1 MRETFFMTALDPIYQ
16 AAASARNSFNGFLR
30 LVATL
35 FLLAVFLAAA
45 SASAQ
50 EGRRLRAGY
59 TSISGN
65 MTPLWAAREG
75 GYFKK
80 YGIDMDLISMP
91 SGNEGM
97 NALIAGEL
105 EFLAIA
111 GSTTAS
117 AALGGAEVVALG
129 TTVERLVASLVVGP
143 AIQKPEDLKGK
154 SVGISRFGTS
164 IDTGARIAIQH
175 FGFEPVKD
183 VAIVQIGSVASIL
196 SAMRGNRVQAA
207 ILTYPSIIQARR
219 EGYREMLDIASLG
232 LPYASTGITLRR
244 SFLQQRRE
252 LVTNYVKAMLEA
264 IARIKKDKAFTVDV
278 MTKYLRTKDK
288 EILDGTYDVSVTKYL
303 KRIPFPTVE
312 AFRTVLEELVEVNP
326 KAKGQDP
333 QKFYDDTILRELEKS
348 GFINALNR

>member
-1 MRETFFMTALDPIYQ
+1 MTALIPIYQ
-16 AAASARNSFNGFLR
+16 AAASTKNPFNGFPR
-30 LVATL
+30 LIAKL

-50 EGRRLRAGY
+50 EGRPLRAGY

-75 GYFKK
+75 GYLKK
-80 YGIDMDLISMP
+80 YGMDMDLISMP

-175 FGFEPVKD
+175 FGFEPMKD

-252 LVTNYVKAMLEA
+252 LVTNYVKAILEA
-264 IARIKKDKAFTVDV
+264 IARLKKDKAFAVDV

-288 EILDGTYDVSVTKYL
+288 EVLDGTYDASVTKYL
-303 KRIPFPTVE
+303 KRIPFPTAE
-312 AFRTVLEELVEVNP
+312 AFRTVLEELAEVNP

-333 QKFYDDTILRELEKS
+333 QKFYDDSILRELEKS

>member
-1 MRETFFMTALDPIYQ
+1 MTALYPTCK
-16 AAASARNSFNGFLR
+16 AAASARNPFNGFLR
-30 LVATL
+30 LVTNL
-35 FLLAVFLAAA
+35 FLLAVFLTAA

-80 YGIDMDLISMP
+80 YGMDMDVISMP

-111 GSTTAS
+111 GSTTTS
-117 AALGGAEVVALG
+117 AAVGGADVVALG
-129 TTVERLVASLVVGP
+129 TTIERLVTSLMVVP
-143 AIQKPEDLKGK
+143 SIQKPEDLRGK

-175 FGFEPVKD
+175 FGLEPVKD
-183 VAIVQIGSVASIL
+183 VSIVQIGAMPSIL
-196 SAMRGNRVQAA
+196 GALRGGRIQAA
-207 ILTYPSIIQARR
+207 ILSYPSIIQAKR

-232 LPYASTGITLRR
+232 MPYASTGITVRR
-244 SFLQQRRE
+244 SYVQQKRE
-252 LVTNYVKAMLEA
+252 LVTNYVKAIVEA
-264 IARIKKDKAFTVDV
+264 IARLKKDKAFAVDV

-288 EILDGTYDVSVTKYL
+288 EVLDGTYDVSVTKYL
-303 KRIPFPTVE
+303 KRIPFPTAE
-312 AFRTVLEELVEVNP
+312 AFRTVLEELAEVNP

-333 QKFYDDTILRELEKS
+333 RKFYDDSILRELEKS
-348 GFINALNR
+348 GFINTLNR

>member
-1 MRETFFMTALDPIYQ
+1 MKALYPIYQ
-16 AAASARNSFNGFLR
+16 AAASTRNPVNGFLR
-30 LVATL
+30 LVTNL
-35 FLLAVFLAAA
+35 FLLAGFLAAA

-50 EGRRLRAGY
+50 EGRPLRAGY

-80 YGIDMDLISMP
+80 FGMDMDLISMP

-111 GSTTAS
+111 GSTTTS

-129 TTVERLVASLVVGP
+129 TTIERLVTSLMVVP
-143 AIQKPEDLKGK
+143 SIQKPEDLRGK

-175 FGFEPVKD
+175 FGLEPVKD
-183 VAIVQIGSVASIL
+183 VSIVQIGAMPSIL
-196 SAMRGNRVQAA
+196 AALRGGRIQAA
-207 ILTYPSIIQARR
+207 ILSYPSIIQAKR

-232 LPYASTGITLRR
+232 MPYASTGITVRR
-244 SFLQQRRE
+244 SYVQQRRE
-252 LVTNYVKAMLEA
+252 LVTNYVKAVLEA
-264 IARIKKDKAFTVDV
+264 IARLKKDKAFAVDV

-288 EILDGTYDVSVTKYL
+288 EVLDGTYDVSVTKYL
-303 KRIPFPTVE
+303 KRIPFPTAE
-312 AFRTVLEELVEVNP
+312 AFRTVLEELAEVNP

-333 QKFYDDTILRELEKS
+333 RKFFDDTILRELEKS
-348 GFINALNR
+348 GFISALNR

>member
-1 MRETFFMTALDPIYQ
+1 MRESNVNGKPQSASICLFFKI
-16 AAASARNSFNGFLR
+16 
-30 LVATL
+30 TL
-35 FLLAVFLAAA
+35 PGLLLAVLFTGVLLGHI
-45 SASAQ
+45 SVSAQ
-50 EGRRLRAGY
+50 EGRPLRAGY

-80 YGIDMDLISMP
+80 YGIDIDLISMP

-117 AALGGAEVVALG
+117 AAVGGADVIALG
-129 TTVERLVASLVVGP
+129 TTIERLVTSLIVAP
-143 AIQKPEDLKGK
+143 SIQKPEDLRGK

-175 FGFEPVKD
+175 FGLEPVKD
-183 VAIVQIGSVASIL
+183 VSIVQIGAMPSIL
-196 SAMRGNRVQAA
+196 GALRGGRIQAA
-207 ILTYPSIIQARR
+207 ILSYPSIIQAKR

-232 LPYASTGITLRR
+232 MPYASTGITVRR
-244 SFLQQRRE
+244 SYVQQKRE
-252 LVTNYVKAMLEA
+252 LVTNYVKAILEA
-264 IARIKKDKAFTVDV
+264 IARLKKDKPFALTV
-278 MTKYLRTKDK
+278 MGKYLRTKDK
-288 EILDGTYDVSVTKYL
+288 DVLEGTYEVSVVKYL
-303 KRIPFPTVE
+303 KTVPFPTVE
-312 AFRTVLEELVEVNP
+312 AFRSVLEELAQVNP

-333 QKFYDDTILRELEKS
+333 RKFFDDSILRELEKS
-348 GFINALNR
+348 GFISALNR

>member
-1 MRETFFMTALDPIYQ
+1 MTTLNATCREM
-16 AAASARNSFNGFLR
+16 AAAGARRPFKGFPRLLAKLFLIALC
-30 LVATL
+30 LVAG
-35 FLLAVFLAAA
+35 
-45 SASAQ
+45 SALAQ

-65 MTPLWAAREG
+65 MTPLWAAQEG
-75 GYFKK
+75 GYLKK
-80 YGIDMDLISMP
+80 YGLDMEVISMP

-117 AALGGAEVVALG
+117 AALGGADVVALG
-129 TTVERLVASLVVGP
+129 TTIERLVTSLMVGP
-143 AIQKPEDLKGK
+143 TIQKPEDLKGK

-175 FGFEPVKD
+175 FGLEPVKD
-183 VAIVQIGSVASIL
+183 VSIVQIGAMPSIL
-196 SAMRGNRVQAA
+196 GAMRGGRIQAA
-207 ILTYPSIIQARR
+207 ILSYPSIIQAKR

-232 LPYASTGITLRR
+232 MPYASTGITVRR
-244 SFLQQRRE
+244 SYVQQRRE
-252 LVTNYVKAMLEA
+252 LVTNYVKAILEA
-264 IARIKKDKAFTVDV
+264 IVRLKKDKPFALDV

-288 EILDGTYDVSVTKYL
+288 EVLDGTYDVSVTKYL
-303 KRIPFPTVE
+303 KRIPYPTAE
-312 AFRTVLEELVEVNP
+312 AFRTVLEELSQVNP

-333 QKFYDDTILRELEKS
+333 QKFYDDSILRELDKN
-348 GFINALNR
+348 GFIASLGR

>member
-1 MRETFFMTALDPIYQ
+1 MTALYSIYE
-16 AAASARNSFNGFLR
+16 AAASTRNPVNVFLR
-30 LVATL
+30 PVTSLL
-35 FLLAVFLAAA
+35 LLAVFLAAA
-45 SASAQ
+45 PAAAQ
-50 EGRRLRAGY
+50 EGRRLRSGY

-80 YGIDMDLISMP
+80 YGIEMDVISMP

-111 GSTTAS
+111 GSTTAT
-117 AALGGAEVVALG
+117 AALGGADVVALA

-175 FGFEPVKD
+175 FGFEPIKD
-183 VAIVQIGSVASIL
+183 VAIAQIGTVAAIL

-232 LPYASTGITLRR
+232 IPYASTGITLRR
-244 SFLQQRRE
+244 SYLQQRRE
-252 LVTNYVKAMLEA
+252 LVTNYVKAILEA
-264 IARIKKDKAFTVDV
+264 IARLKKDKAFALDV
-278 MTKYLRTKDK
+278 MTKYLRTNDK
-288 EILDGTYDVSVTKYL
+288 EILDGTYDVSITKYL
-303 KRIPFPTVE
+303 KRVPFPTPE
-312 AFRTVLEELVEVNP
+312 AFRTVLEELAAVNP
-326 KAKGQDP
+326 KAKGQEP
-333 QKFYDDTILRELEKS
+333 QKFYDDSILRELEKS
-348 GFINALNR
+348 GFINALSR

>member
-1 MRETFFMTALDPIYQ
+1 MKVSRRSSGRQ
-16 AAASARNSFNGFLR
+16 RASKCLPLNIFLAG
-30 LVATL
+30 LS
-35 FLLAVFLAAA
+35 LAVLFATVFLVPALV
-45 SASAQ
+45 SAQ
-50 EGRRLRAGY
+50 EGRSMRAGY

-65 MTPLWAAREG
+65 MTPLWAAKEG

-80 YGIDMDLISMP
+80 YGMDIDLISMP

-117 AALGGAEVVALG
+117 AAVGGAEVVALG
-129 TTVERLVASLVVGP
+129 TTIERLVTSLMVVP
-143 AIQKPEDLKGK
+143 SIQKPEDLRGK

-183 VAIVQIGSVASIL
+183 VSIVQIGAMPSIL
-196 SAMRGNRVQAA
+196 GALRGGRIQAA
-207 ILTYPSIIQARR
+207 ILSYPSIIQAKR

-232 LPYASTGITLRR
+232 LPYASTGITVRR
-244 SFLQQRRE
+244 SYVQQKRE
-252 LVTNYVKAMLEA
+252 VVTNYVKAIVEA
-264 IARIKKDKAFTVDV
+264 IARLKKDKTFALGV
-278 MTKYLRTKDK
+278 MGKYLRTKDK
-288 EILDGTYDVSVTKYL
+288 DVLEGTYEVSVVKYL
-303 KRIPFPTVE
+303 KAVPFPTVE
-312 AFRTVLEELVEVNP
+312 AFQTVLDELAQVNP

-333 QKFYDDTILRELEKS
+333 RKFFDDSILKELEKS
-348 GFINALNR
+348 GFLKSLHR

>member
-1 MRETFFMTALDPIYQ
+1 MTTSLANIKPMVSSTLSIVTILPYK
-16 AAASARNSFNGFLR
+16 ARL
-30 LVATL
+30 
-35 FLLAVFLAAA
+35 LLATAILFAVLLMPALTP
-45 SASAQ
+45 AQ

-80 YGIDMDLISMP
+80 YGIDIDLISMP
-91 SGNEGM
+91 SGNEGIS
-97 NALIAGEL
+97 ALIAGEL

-117 AALGGAEVVALG
+117 AAVGGADVVALG
-129 TTVERLVASLVVGP
+129 TTVERLVASLVAGP
-143 AIQKPEDLKGK
+143 TIQKPEDLKGK

-164 IDTGARIAIQH
+164 IDTGARMAIQH
-175 FGFEPVKD
+175 YGLEPVKD
-183 VAIVQIGSVASIL
+183 VSIVQIGTVASIL

-219 EGYREMLDIASLG
+219 EGYKELLDIASLG
-232 LPYASTGITLRR
+232 MPYASTGITLRR

-252 LVTNYVKAMLEA
+252 LTTNYVKAILEA
-264 IARIKKDKAFTVDV
+264 IARIKKDKPFTIDV
-278 MTKYLRTKDK
+278 MTKYLRTNDK

-303 KRIPFPTVE
+303 KRIPFPTPE
-312 AFRTVLEELVEVNP
+312 AFRSVLEELAQVNP

-333 QKFYDDTILRELEKS
+333 KKFYDDSILQELDKS

>member
-1 MRETFFMTALDPIYQ
+1 VT
-16 AAASARNSFNGFLR
+16 AASFAPSKL
-30 LVATL
+30 LILTL
-35 FLLAVFLAAA
+35 FSYAALLITTAPAL
-45 SASAQ
+45 AQ

-80 YGIDMDLISMP
+80 HGLDIDLISMP

-117 AALGGAEVVALG
+117 ASVGGADVVALA
-129 TTVERLVASLVVGP
+129 TTIERLVTSLMVIQ
-143 AIQKPEDLKGK
+143 AIQKPEDLRGK

-164 IDTGARIAIQH
+164 IDTAARLAIQH
-175 FGFEPVKD
+175 YGLEPVKD
-183 VAIVQIGSVASIL
+183 VSIVQVGAMPSIL
-196 SAMRGNRVQAA
+196 GAMRGGRIHAG
-207 ILTYPSIIQARR
+207 ILSYPSIIQAKR

-232 LPYASTGITLRR
+232 MPYASTGISVRR
-244 SFLQQRRE
+244 SYVQQKRE
-252 LVTNYVKAMLEA
+252 LVTNYVKAIVEA
-264 IARIKKDKAFTVDV
+264 IARLTKDKPFAMEV
-278 MTKYLRTKDK
+278 MGKYLRTTDKDVL
-288 EILDGTYDVSVTKYL
+288 EGTYEVSVTQYL
-303 KRIPFPTVE
+303 KKVPLPTAE
-312 AFRTVLEELVEVNP
+312 AFRTVLEELAQVNP

-333 QKFYDDTILRELEKS
+333 RKFYDDTILNDLEKS
-348 GFINALNR
+348 GFIKALYR

>member
-1 MRETFFMTALDPIYQ
+1 MTALYPIDK
-16 AAASARNSFNGFLR
+16 AAASTKNPFNGFPR
-30 LVATL
+30 LVTKL

-50 EGRRLRAGY
+50 EGRPLRAGY

-80 YGIDMDLISMP
+80 YGMDMDVISMP

-111 GSTTAS
+111 GSTTTS
-117 AALGGAEVVALG
+117 AAVGGADVVALG
-129 TTVERLVASLVVGP
+129 TTIERLVTSLMVVP
-143 AIQKPEDLKGK
+143 SIQKPEDLRGK

-175 FGFEPVKD
+175 FGLEPVKD
-183 VAIVQIGSVASIL
+183 VSIVQIGAMPSIL
-196 SAMRGNRVQAA
+196 GALRGGRIQAA
-207 ILTYPSIIQARR
+207 ILSYPSIIQAKR

-232 LPYASTGITLRR
+232 MPYASTGITVRR
-244 SFLQQRRE
+244 SYVQQRRA
-252 LVTNYVKAMLEA
+252 LVTNYVKAILEA
-264 IARIKKDKAFTVDV
+264 IARIKKDKAFALDV

-303 KRIPFPTVE
+303 KQLPFPTAE
-312 AFRTVLEELVEVNP
+312 AFRTVLEELAEVNP

-333 QKFYDDTILRELEKS
+333 RKFFDDSILRELEKS